1 MSNLRTV
8 ASILAFTALFS
19 GAIAAQKKTPVRT
32 TTAKSSSPKNTST
45 LPPLDVRA
53 ARVKVSNQASNV
65 GQFVNVMGP
74 IAQSIEALDNEA
86 RTRKIAPASAQA
98 NETNKQKLMAAI
110 RNMRAGIE
118 TLETEFKTKPALKIY
133 LVKIQGISDLAAQS
147 ENLAF
152 GGKYVSS
159 RDPWKTILQKLNDT
173 LSAMPNA
180 EL

>member
-1 MSNLRTV
+1 MSKLRVIT
-8 ASILAFTALFS
+8 SLLAFAIFLT
-19 GAIAAQKKTPVRT
+19 GAAAAQKKTPPRT
-32 TTAKSSSPKNTST
+32 TTAKTTSGKNTST

-65 GQFVNVMGP
+65 QQFVNVMGP

-86 RTRKIAPASAQA
+86 KTRKIAPASAQA
-98 NETNKQKLMAAI
+98 NETNKQKLMTAI
-110 RNMRAGIE
+110 KNMRAGID
-118 TLETEFKTKPALKIY
+118 TLETEFKTKPALKMY

-152 GGKYVSS
+152 SGKYVSS
-159 RDPWKTILQKLNDT
+159 RDPWRTILQKLNDT
-173 LSAMPNA
+173 LAAMPDA

>member
-1 MSNLRTV
+1 M
-8 ASILAFTALFS
+8 ASALALMVTLT
-19 GAIAAQKKTPVRT
+19 GATSAQRRT
-32 TTAKSSSPKNTST
+32 TTKTTPAKNTST

-86 RTRKIAPASAQA
+86 KTRKIAPASAQA
-98 NETNKQKLMAAI
+98 NETNKQKLMTAI
-110 RNMRAGIE
+110 KNMRAGIDS
-118 TLETEFKTKPALKIY
+118 LETEFKTKPALKVY
-133 LVKIQGISDLAAQS
+133 LLKIQGISDLAAQS

-152 GGKYVSS
+152 SGKYVSS
-159 RDPWKTILQKLNDT
+159 RDPWKMILQKLNDT
-173 LSAMPNA
+173 LAAMPNA